1 VKITKGLIC
10 TAMFQAINMSGSG
23 VKSFFEAHAHDYIM
37 DTSFYSTI
45 ANRIKQDVSDL
56 ANLKLLDVGCGDG
69 TFIKSLINTGMRAE
83 FLATDISFT
92 MSSMA
97 KANLRLN
104 RTEILVADAFKLPII
119 AGKRFDVIHI
129 AFLLHHLIG
138 KTRPKSMTLARK
150 LISTLINMISENGIL
165 IVEEVYYNSYFLPR
179 LTTSIIF
186 YITKLLSFIH
196 FDSIHITNNYKPGL
210 QVNFFS
216 QFELEELLR
225 DYGSVRLLYRNP
237 WRVPEL
243 YRIFLLEEFGNIVY
257 TLRK

>member
-1 VKITKGLIC
+1 
-10 TAMFQAINMSGSG
+10 MFQAINMSGSG
-23 VKSFFEAHAHDYIM
+23 VKSFFETHAHDYKM
-37 DTSFYSTI
+37 HPSFYSTI
-45 ANRIKQDVSDL
+45 ANKIKQDVSNLSD
-56 ANLKLLDVGCGDG
+56 LKLLDVGCGDG
-69 TFIKSLINTGMRAE
+69 TFIKSLINAGMRAE

-92 MSSMA
+92 MSNMA
-97 KANLRLN
+97 RINLRLN
-104 RTEILVADAFKLPII
+104 RTEILVADAFNIPIN

-138 KTRPKSMTLARK
+138 KTRAESKNLARK
-150 LISTLINMISENGIL
+150 LISTLIGMVSENGTL

-179 LTTSIIF
+179 LTSSIIF

-225 DYGSVRLLYRNP
+225 DYGSVHLLYRNP
-237 WRVPEL
+237 WKVPEL
-243 YRIFLLEEFGNIVY
+243 YRIFLLKEFGNIVY

>member
-1 VKITKGLIC
+1 
-10 TAMFQAINMSGSG
+10 MFQAINMSGSG
-23 VKSFFEAHAHDYIM
+23 VKSFFETHAHDYIM
-37 DTSFYSTI
+37 RPSFYSTI
-45 ANRIKQDVSDL
+45 ANKIKLEVSYLSD
-56 ANLKLLDVGCGDG
+56 LKLLDVGCGDG
-69 TFIKSLINTGMRAE
+69 TFIKSLINAGMRAE

-92 MSSMA
+92 MSNMA
-97 KANLRLN
+97 RINLRLN
-104 RTEILVADAFKLPII
+104 RTEILVADAFNIPIN

-138 KTRPKSMTLARK
+138 KTRAESKTLARK
-150 LISTLINMISENGIL
+150 LISTLIGMISENGIL

-179 LTTSIIF
+179 LTSSIIF

-196 FDSIHITNNYKPGL
+196 FDSVHITNKYKPGL

-225 DYGSVRLLYRNP
+225 DYGSVHLLYRNP
-237 WRVPEL
+237 WEVPEL
-243 YRIFLLEEFGNIVY
+243 YRIFLLKEFGNIVY